1 MQAYI
6 TLYRYRG
13 PVKGGG
19 QDRFEKVRQIV
30 ADEKGR
36 IMHIYG
42 LLGEYDAV
50 TISEFPD
57 NRRAMRAAARIGN
70 LISSQTN
77 TMAAVE
83 GEDFLQIL
91 SEL

>member
-1 MQAYI
+1 MQAYV

-19 QDRFEKVRQIV
+19 PERFEKVKQMV
-30 ADEKGR
+30 ADEEGR
-36 IMHIYG
+36 LLHIYG
-42 LLGEYDAV
+42 LLGDYDAV

-70 LISSQTN
+70 KIGSQTN

-83 GEDFLQIL
+83 GEDFLKIM

>member
-1 MQAYI
+1 MQLYV

-19 QDRFEKVRQIV
+19 PERFEKVRQIV
-30 ADEKGR
+30 ADEKGK
-36 IMHIYG
+36 ILHIYG

-50 TISEFPD
+50 TISEFSD

-70 LISSQTN
+70 LIGSQTN

-83 GEDFLQIL
+83 GEDFLKIM

>member
-30 ADEKGR
+30 ADENGR